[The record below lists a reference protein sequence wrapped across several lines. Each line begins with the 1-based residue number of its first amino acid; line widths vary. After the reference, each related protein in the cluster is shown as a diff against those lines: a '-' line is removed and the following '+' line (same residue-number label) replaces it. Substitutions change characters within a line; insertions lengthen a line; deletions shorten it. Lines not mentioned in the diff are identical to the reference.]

1 MKLPE
6 LLTGNSCVAL
16 KFRAVA
22 IWSDFLNCDS
32 SKLPSVLR
40 YAADVALGANRD
52 YDDWQNELESSRRIA
67 EMRGECWLD
76 ASHPWEVDNTSE
88 APHAW
93 IRVSRDASR
102 STRQAVRLDV
112 IREAVAP
119 YGITG

>member
-1 MKLPE
+1 MKLLE

-22 IWSDFLNCDS
+22 VWSDLLNCDS

-40 YAADVALGANRD
+40 YAADVALGAHRD
-52 YDDWQNELESSRRIA
+52 YDDWQHDLELSRRVA
-67 EMRGECWLD
+67 EVRGECWVD

-88 APHAW
+88 APCAW
-93 IRVSRDASR
+93 ISVSRDASR
-102 STRQAVRLDV
+102 PVRQAVRLDV

-119 YGITG
+119 HGITG